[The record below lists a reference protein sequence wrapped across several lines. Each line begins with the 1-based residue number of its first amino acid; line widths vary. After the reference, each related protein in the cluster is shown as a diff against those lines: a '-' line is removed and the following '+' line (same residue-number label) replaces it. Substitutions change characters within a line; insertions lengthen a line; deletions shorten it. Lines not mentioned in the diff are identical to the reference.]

1 MSSTCK
7 PYRLSYSYF
16 FVPFEIVHRVD
27 ERILRSR
34 SLMMLSST
42 SKKTPVEYTRF
53 ALKAIQAVLNN
64 HLRNALSA

>member
-16 FVPFEIVHRVD
+16 FVPFEIIHAVD
-27 ERILRSR
+27 ERVLRSR
-34 SLMMLSST
+34 FLTTLSST
-42 SKKTPVEYTRF
+42 SKKRPAEYTRF